1 MIQNIDIDALNKCVE
16 NAVSLL
22 KEGLVATDIWVARDG
37 LPLAGYNQQP
47 AAVGLFTQLTDEL
60 QRTLSDSG
68 FPGLKRYFMLDLEG
82 DHTAMVIRH
91 GEEVLQLFLLNNKKV
106 NMGVLISVAVPRSI
120 EQVGRAISYT

>member
-1 MIQNIDIDALNKCVE
+1 VIQNIDIDALNECVE
-16 NAVSLL
+16 NVVSLL
-22 KEGLVATDIWVARDG
+22 KDGLVSTDIWVARDG

-120 EQVGRAISYT
+120 EQVGRAISCV